1 MNQNQQVL
9 LFQQDS
15 GLRQNAVCHICG
27 RDNFRGGR
35 GLRIHQS
42 KNAVCREMQLEL
54 EARMAI
60 AEAAQTGEGHAVAGQ
75 AQEDGEHVP
84 QPTTLVGKSLSAVRE
99 LVGAIAKLMSWICK
113 IIYSLLLMFLGLS
126 NVYFLY
132 LYFTEKIPIVSK
144 TTYLLSPNFEEEFR
158 LM

>member
-1 MNQNQQVL
+1 MIEL
-9 LFQQDS
+9 LTGVYLD
-15 GLRQNAVCHICG
+15 AVCHICG

>member
-1 MNQNQQVL
+1 MIEL
-9 LFQQDS
+9 LTDVY
-15 GLRQNAVCHICG
+15 LDAVCHICG

-42 KNAVCREMQLEL
+42 KNTVCREMQLQL

-60 AEAAQTGEGHAVAGQ
+60 AEAAQAEEEHAVVGQ
-75 AQEDGEHVP
+75 VQEDGEHAP

-99 LVGAIAKLMSWICK
+99 LIGAIAKLISWICK
-113 IIYSLLLMFLGLS
+113 IIYSLLLMFFGLS